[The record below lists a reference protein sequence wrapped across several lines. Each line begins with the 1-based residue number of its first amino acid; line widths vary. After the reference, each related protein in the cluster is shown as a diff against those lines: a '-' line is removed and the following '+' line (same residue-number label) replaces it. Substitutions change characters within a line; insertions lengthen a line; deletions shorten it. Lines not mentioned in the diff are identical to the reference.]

1 MLFFVSLAW
10 AHIGIE
16 CPPARYPSNGFANN
30 KDCPC
35 GVGTG
40 GTTCTGDR
48 SDPDRS
54 TRVTEYAPGE
64 TITVAWHEVVGHSG
78 RFRIAFD
85 DDGADLDDFN
95 ANILLD
101 IEDPPGQAGNT
112 GLGDLWEVEV
122 TLPSTPCDNCTL
134 QLIQVMNG
142 NTAVPVSDPTGMSTY
157 YQCADITLALP
168 DTGGSTADTST
179 VAVPTADT
187 SPVAVPT
194 ADTSTVAVPT
204 ADTSTVAVPTADT
217 STVAVPT
224 ADTSTVAVPTADTGT
239 LPTGPTTPTTPGT
252 TPPTTPGTTPPTA
265 SDTPPDAVAPDAD
278 EARSCG
284 CQAGVPVGGLWP
296 VLVVGL
302 VGRRRRTR

>member
-1 MLFFVSLAW
+1 MLFLVSLAW

-16 CPPARYPSNGFANN
+16 SPLPRYPTGGFANN

-54 TRVTEYAPGE
+54 TWATEYAPGE
-64 TITVAWHEVVGHSG
+64 TITVSWHEVVGHSG
-78 RFRIAFD
+78 RYRIAFD
-85 DDGADLDDFN
+85 EDGADLDDFN

-101 IEDPPGQAGNT
+101 IEDPPGRAGNT

-142 NTAVPVSDPTGMSTY
+142 NTAVPVPDPTGMSTY

-168 DTGGSTADTST
+168 DAGGPTADTST
-179 VAVPTADT
+179 VAVPTGDTTAPTADT
-187 SPVAVPT
+187 STDAVPT

-204 ADTSTVAVPTADT
+204 ADTSTVPTADT
-217 STVAVPT
+217 G
-224 ADTSTVAVPTADTGT
+224 TSAVPTADTGT
-239 LPTGPTTPTTPGT
+239 LPTGTSPTTTGTAPST
-252 TPPTTPGTTPPTA
+252 TPPTTPGNSTPTA

-284 CQAGVPVGGLWP
+284 CHAGGSVGGLWP
-296 VLVVGL
+296 VLVLGV